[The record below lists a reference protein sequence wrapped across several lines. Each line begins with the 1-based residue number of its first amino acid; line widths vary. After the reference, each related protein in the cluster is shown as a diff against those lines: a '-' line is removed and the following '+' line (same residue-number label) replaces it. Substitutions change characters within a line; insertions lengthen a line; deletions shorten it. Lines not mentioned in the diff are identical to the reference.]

1 MAITRTFH
9 QPDGELRL
17 RRVEWGD
24 LVRVDYV
31 VWLEDGSLFD
41 SSLYDEPLEFIAGE
55 QSVMPGINHLVI
67 GMTVGESRTQLLP
80 PDLAFGLY
88 HSDLCCRVKRGWL
101 KSHHIVPV
109 VGLEVA
115 ILNNDR
121 TVMHM
126 VVTELDREQVTLDA
140 NHKLAGKNIMVQLD
154 LLEIKAPT
162 DRDIPGTI
170 LGGPRT

>member
-1 MAITRTFH
+1 MAITRTLRH
-9 QPDGELRL
+9 PDRELGL

-24 LVRVDYV
+24 LVRVDYM

-88 HSDLCCRVKRGWL
+88 RSDLCRRVKRRWL

-115 ILNNDR
+115 ILKNDR

-126 VVTELDREQVTLDA
+126 VVTELDGEQVTLDA

-154 LLEIKAPT
+154 LLEIKAPA
-162 DRDIPGTI
+162 DQEIPGTI
-170 LGGPRT
+170 LGGPRN